1 MTGLSC
7 FRYARDP
14 AREAVPFD
22 LLHKLKL
29 FRFLSCHIFS
39 WGTGPITVDWKE
51 NRPAGTSLDCM
62 VTVAWLQEKQ
72 GNILKFRQPS
82 NAMWRHFKNYTLINP
97 TNRSGQKSDHFRE
110 IIESCN
116 MGYIGRYFISS
127 DYGHKVLTRLS
138 IKECLQKSANEWL
151 ESHIKGDWVAVHYRG
166 TDTKK
171 HRNGYCKKRYRIDL
185 KPCVTYLK
193 AVLDSQYSIFA
204 CSDQAQFI
212 DEMKAAFP
220 ERVFARDIK
229 RSHDNTPLHKPL
241 VPLAKY
247 DNYEHERDALIDIL
261 ILAKAGLIYTTGSG
275 FVDVVRYFNP
285 ETKIISLDGR
295 PIGGGKN
302 NVPIPEPDLFKRL
315 AL

>member
-1 MTGLSC
+1 
-7 FRYARDP
+7 
-14 AREAVPFD
+14 
-22 LLHKLKL
+22 
-29 FRFLSCHIFS
+29 
-39 WGTGPITVDWKE
+39 
-51 NRPAGTSLDCM
+51 
-62 VTVAWLQEKQ
+62 
-72 GNILKFRQPS
+72 
-82 NAMWRHFKNYTLINP
+82 
-97 TNRSGQKSDHFRE
+97 
-110 IIESCN
+110 